1 MIKYIRRLMAMK
13 RERRTMVYDQD
24 LLVEAYYFVNLV
36 QAFPEHFHDYYV
48 VGIMEQGERQLGCN
62 GESRLVKPGD
72 MILFNPEDNHSC
84 TRVNNTLL
92 SYRCFHISLQTVRY
106 WLELAAEEP
115 LPKFE
120 QCVINDENIAG
131 IYRECHSLVM
141 AADESQNHKAEK
153 EELFLLLLSLLLN
166 ERGGCNH
173 EKAGESYTAE
183 IERACCFIEE
193 HFAENISLD
202 MLCDEAGVSKS
213 TLIRYFLRLK
223 NVTPYRY
230 LASVRVGKAK
240 QMLEQGCSPVA
251 AAVQSGFA
259 DQSHFTHC
267 FKKFIGVTP
276 GAYREIFAD
285 RQENER

>member
-1 MIKYIRRLMAMK
+1 MRREQRA
-13 RERRTMVYDQD
+13 MVYDED
-24 LLVEAYYFVNLV
+24 LQVEAYYFANLV

-48 VGIMEQGERQLGCN
+48 IGIMEQGERQLGCN

-72 MILFNPEDNHSC
+72 VILFNPEDNHSC

-92 SYRCFHISLQTVRY
+92 AYRCFHIPLQAVRY
-106 WLELAAEEP
+106 WLELTDDES
-115 LPKFE
+115 LPIFE
-120 QCVINDENIAG
+120 KCVITDENIAG
-131 IYRECHSLVM
+131 IYRECHQLVM
-141 AADESQNHKAEK
+141 AADGSESSKAEK

-166 ERGGCNH
+166 RHEGYAD
-173 EKAGESYTAE
+173 EKAELSYADE
-183 IERACCFIEE
+183 IERACGFMEE

-202 MLCDEAGVSKS
+202 RLCTEAGVSKS

-240 QMLEQGCSPVA
+240 QMLEKGESPVA

-267 FKKFIGVTP
+267 FKRFIGVTP
-276 GAYREIFAD
+276 GAYREMFAD
-285 RQENER
+285 RHMHKI